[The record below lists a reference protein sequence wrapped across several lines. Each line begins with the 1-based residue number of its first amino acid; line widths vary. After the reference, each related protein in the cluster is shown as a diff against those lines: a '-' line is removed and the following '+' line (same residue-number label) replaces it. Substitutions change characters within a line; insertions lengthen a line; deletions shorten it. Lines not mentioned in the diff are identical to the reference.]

1 MFFDKKTWCTSRAPY
16 CIEIIINVFCFLSSH
31 FKKKKFDWTLPCHLI
46 RLSKNVILNALN
58 VYVYH
63 SVQLHVMIKII
74 KLQKKD
80 ILCFKLH
87 NCVAK
92 RQIVMLK
99 KGIKWS
105 FLNLFQQNVSAQYHE
120 YDHPC
125 DNVKGILRR
134 YLKVLKHIFFNLIIS
149 TIAYL

>member
-1 MFFDKKTWCTSRAPY
+1 MFVYCGLDKEAFCMRRMAYHTRQLKYLFILFVLFQHLILRCIILFFDKKTRCTSRAPY
-16 CIEIIINVFCFLSSH
+16 CIEIIINVFCYNKCFLYPAIS
-31 FKKKKFDWTLPCHLI
+31 KKKQFDCTLPCHLI
-46 RLSKNVILNALN
+46 RLSKNIVLNALN

-80 ILCFKLH
+80 NLCFKLH

-99 KGIKWS
+99 KGTK
-105 FLNLFQQNVSAQYHE
+105 
-120 YDHPC
+120 
-125 DNVKGILRR
+125 
-134 YLKVLKHIFFNLIIS
+134 
-149 TIAYL
+149 

>member
-1 MFFDKKTWCTSRAPY
+1 MHLQIHFGKETSTNRHLKRIFYITVIWSIGFDC
-16 CIEIIINVFCFLSSH
+16 
-31 FKKKKFDWTLPCHLI
+31 TLPCHLI
-46 RLSKNVILNALN
+46 RLSKNIILNALN

-80 ILCFKLH
+80 NLCFKLH

-99 KGIKWS
+99 KGTK
-105 FLNLFQQNVSAQYHE
+105 
-120 YDHPC
+120 
-125 DNVKGILRR
+125 
-134 YLKVLKHIFFNLIIS
+134 
-149 TIAYL
+149 